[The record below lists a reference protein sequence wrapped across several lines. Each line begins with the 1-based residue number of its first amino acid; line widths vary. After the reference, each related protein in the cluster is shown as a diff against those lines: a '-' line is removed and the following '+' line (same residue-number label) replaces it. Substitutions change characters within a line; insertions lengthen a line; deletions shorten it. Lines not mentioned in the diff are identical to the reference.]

1 MRRVIRKED
10 GGRDVRFYS
19 TYYTTKV
26 ELKQVLG
33 MTTVVNLN
41 QDSMEVQIYRDQIKV
56 IVPDYWDVYK
66 DDWGVSTN
74 IIMDDVKHTYS
85 V

>member
-1 MRRVIRKED
+1 MA
-10 GGRDVRFYS
+10 
-19 TYYTTKV
+19 
-26 ELKQVLG
+26 
-33 MTTVVNLN
+33 TVVNLN

-66 DDWGVSTN
+66 NDWGVSTN